1 MERRRTV
8 MIMAQS
14 MGLDRKE
21 TMQFMES
28 RGFKVNERTYHRLK
42 REISET
48 TIKRIHEIAA
58 HMRERHLER
67 IDQLDVIQSELWQ
80 NYHLAEKMSDKISIL
95 RQLTE
100 LQVYISAYDDATR
113 NIMELAQKQG
123 IENEKNSTLPVISK

>member
-1 MERRRTV
+1 
-8 MIMAQS
+8 

-21 TMQFMES
+21 TMQFMEAK
-28 RGFKVNERTYHRLK
+28 GFKMNERTYHRLK